1 MGECKEAQPFR
12 TYKVCQEIRLDN
24 AQPEGEFSFCVVIE
38 GYCFCRLQFISYCT
52 VPHCTTVCLHHSFT
66 PSLAHSFIHSVIHL
80 SIQTFIGYPLLKTYR
95 EGEVAK
101 VGKTRRL
108 IFLKCARACVC
119 VCVCVCV
126 WVGHMCTRVHVHTCV
141 NTTDCSVRR

>member
-1 MGECKEAQPFR
+1 MSCVMGECKEAQPFR

-24 AQPEGEFSFCVVIE
+24 AQPEGEFYFCVVFE
-38 GYCFCRLQFISYCT
+38 GHCFCRLQFSSYCT

-66 PSLAHSFIHSVIHL
+66 RSLAHSLIHSFIHL
-80 SIQTFIGYPLLKTYR
+80 FIQTFFGCPLMKAYR

-101 VGKTRRL
+101 VGKAPRL
-108 IFLKCARACVC
+108 IFLKCVWYACAC
-119 VCVCVCV
+119 
-126 WVGHMCTRVHVHTCV
+126 VHVHTHM